1 MTYKH
6 VLYRKEGRIAF
17 VTINRPERMNA
28 VSLATNAEMFDIWT
42 DFLEDEEV
50 WVAIITG
57 AGDKAFCA
65 GSDIKEM
72 VERAPGAKRVSKAS
86 HSPFQEGG
94 MAHREIWK
102 PIIAAVNGYC
112 LGGGL
117 EIAMAC
123 DIIIA
128 SENASF
134 GVPEIRNVG
143 GFPGDGGIHRLP
155 RHIPHKIAME
165 MLLTGE
171 RISAEKAL
179 RVGLINKVVPP
190 EQLMDAAIAMA
201 NSINENSPIAARVSK
216 EIVTKSLDLPLE
228 YHESEAKTAWD
239 LDRIVGAKLRESED
253 SKSME
258 GPRSFV
264 EKRKPVWLGR

>member
-1 MTYKH
+1 MANQEVIYEK
-6 VLYRKEGRIAF
+6 KGRIAF

-28 VSLATNAEMFDIWT
+28 VALSTNAEMYDIWT
-42 DFLEDEEV
+42 DFLEDPEV
-50 WVAIITG
+50 WIGIISG
-57 AGDKAFCA
+57 AGGKAFCA

-72 VERAPGAKRVSKAS
+72 TTRPAGERVSKDS
-86 HSPFQEGG
+86 DSPHQEGG

-102 PIIAAVNGYC
+102 PLIAAVNGYC

-128 SENASF
+128 SDTSSF

-155 RHIPHKIAME
+155 RHVPRKIAME
-165 MLLTGE
+165 MLLTGT
-171 RISAEKAL
+171 RISAERAL
-179 RVGLINKVVPP
+179 RIGLINKIVPP
-190 EQLMDAAIAMA
+190 DQVMDEAIAMA
-201 NSINENSPIAARVSK
+201 NTINENSPVAARVSK
-216 EIVTKSLDLPLE
+216 EIATKTMDLPLE
-228 YHESEAKTAWD
+228 YYESEADKAWD
-239 LDRIVGAKLRESED
+239 LDRIVGAKLRNSED
-253 SKSME
+253 SKSRE

>member
-1 MTYKH
+1 MANQEVIYEK
-6 VLYRKEGRIAF
+6 KGRIAV

-28 VSLATNAEMFDIWT
+28 VALETNATMYDIFT
-42 DFLEDEEV
+42 DFLEDQDI
-50 WVAIITG
+50 WIGIITG
-57 AGDKAFCA
+57 YGGKAFCA

-72 VERAPGAKRVSKAS
+72 TERPAGERVSKAAD
-86 HSPFQEGG
+86 SPHQEGG

-102 PIIAAVNGYC
+102 PLIAAVDGYC

-128 SENASF
+128 SNRSSF
-134 GVPEIRNVG
+134 GVPEIRNIG

-155 RHIPHKIAME
+155 RHVPKKIAMQ
-165 MLLTGE
+165 MLLTGQ
-171 RISAEKAL
+171 RISVEEAY
-179 RVGLINKVVPP
+179 RIGLINKIVEPDQV
-190 EQLMDAAIAMA
+190 MDEAMAMA
-201 NSINENSPIAARVSK
+201 NTINENSPIAARVSK
-216 EIVTKSLDLPLE
+216 EIATKTMDLPLE
-228 YHESEAKTAWD
+228 YHESEAKTAWE
-239 LDRIVGAKLRESED
+239 LDRIVGAKLRNSED
-253 SKSME
+253 SKSRE